1 MKKVLAILT
10 ALMMALMPVMSLGE
24 QMGLSDLQK
33 MNPAL
38 KYMKEGQEYTAEVTI
53 EVTEML
59 LNLLGIPAEIQAGI
73 QELLS
78 TLAFRATA
86 QTADGLAQVGLALMA
101 RGEEALGIRAAYG
114 EQSLYVQSAA
124 LLGDEILQFTLAQ
137 LKEAAQQM
145 LEGQISAGSVSQE
158 QLDSVRNF
166 LQLMRDDPQAA
177 IRKLVGEPDL
187 QGLQSALAAY
197 PTIGVQPLTEKPES
211 LPWASMEVRIPLQKE
226 GLTAITT
233 EIAKVIWNMPV
244 VQKIST
250 QAQLTEEKLVSGF
263 NKIPN
268 LLAEDSELIA
278 YVGMEGSEYKIYVV
292 GDAKLTNGTDAKDFH
307 GDAMITVSA
316 EGSVGMEYTLSS
328 EGDTLM
334 GNMNVTVE
342 GGQSQFSYSIIGES
356 TEDGVTY
363 HPVEMSWT
371 GKMNLAEIPQVQMEM
386 IFRVRQTAA
395 DPQTGVVISST
406 VANED
411 KGDHAEGYADV
422 VVSLEGR
429 GELFAVHEK
438 MSTGIAEAYII
449 TPEATQPMTMSQEE
463 LNELVERVKS
473 YVAVLPYTLI
483 QYLPTSLLQVLMQQ

>member
-114 EQSLYVQSAA
+114 EKSLYVQSAA

-278 YVGMEGSEYKIYVV
+278 
-292 GDAKLTNGTDAKDFH
+292 
-307 GDAMITVSA
+307 
-316 EGSVGMEYTLSS
+316 
-328 EGDTLM
+328 
-334 GNMNVTVE
+334 
-342 GGQSQFSYSIIGES
+342 
-356 TEDGVTY
+356 
-363 HPVEMSWT
+363 
-371 GKMNLAEIPQVQMEM
+371 
-386 IFRVRQTAA
+386 
-395 DPQTGVVISST
+395 
-406 VANED
+406 
-411 KGDHAEGYADV
+411 
-422 VVSLEGR
+422 
-429 GELFAVHEK
+429 
-438 MSTGIAEAYII
+438 
-449 TPEATQPMTMSQEE
+449 
-463 LNELVERVKS
+463 
-473 YVAVLPYTLI
+473 
-483 QYLPTSLLQVLMQQ
+483 